1 MSEATGPAVPG
12 ESWNWGGGDQ
22 ALVALLS
29 PTGLRAGGFT
39 SFFSRTR
46 SPPYQDHLL
55 GNIKSEYQT
64 QFMSVSRGD
73 VVRGEFLVPVMR
85 NQIVIESE
93 NKCFNR

>member
-12 ESWNWGGGDQ
+12 ESGNRGEE
-22 ALVALLS
+22 ALVVLLS
-29 PTGLRAGGFT
+29 PNGLRAGGFP
-39 SFFSRTR
+39 SFFSCTH

-64 QFMSVSRGD
+64 QFMSVSRSD

>member
-12 ESWNWGGGDQ
+12 ESGNSGEQ

-29 PTGLRAGGFT
+29 PTGLRAGG
-39 SFFSRTR
+39 
-46 SPPYQDHLL
+46 SPSY
-55 GNIKSEYQT
+55 NIRSEYQT

-73 VVRGEFLVPVMR
+73 VGRGEFLGPVMR